1 MTLQCQ
7 VVENRFGRGSA
18 AVKSEVRNMWHLE
31 VETTKMGDGN
41 DDRIGKSIEENN
53 QYVYPFN
60 IWWFILMS
68 SLQPKLVELMG
79 VIPSP

>member
-41 DDRIGKSIEENN
+41 DDRIWKSIGENN

-60 IWWFILMS
+60 TWWFILMS

>member
-1 MTLQCQ
+1 